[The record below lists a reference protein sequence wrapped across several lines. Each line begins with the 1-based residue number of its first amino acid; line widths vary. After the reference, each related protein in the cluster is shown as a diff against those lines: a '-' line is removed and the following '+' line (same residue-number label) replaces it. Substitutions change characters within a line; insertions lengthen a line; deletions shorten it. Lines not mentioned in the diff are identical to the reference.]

1 MKLLVYSHDAFGLGN
16 LRRMLAICEHLL
28 ETIPQISILFIS
40 GSPVVHSFRLP
51 LGLDYIKLPCLGRDR
66 DGHLAAKFLGTS
78 IEETVKL
85 RSQLI
90 YMAAFNFQPDLFLVD
105 KKPYGLKNEL
115 KPTLN
120 HFQAFLPETKI
131 VLLLRDILDAPD
143 KTIEDWNKYGYYD
156 ALKIYY
162 DRILTVGSPE
172 VFDLVRE
179 YQFSP
184 EISQKLKFC
193 GYIRKKNGRKTQSEV
208 YQELQIP
215 EDEKLVIVTPGGGE
229 DGARLIENYLNGLAH
244 LPSDRIPYSLM
255 ICGPEMPAEQREKF
269 FAIARHYPQVMMRS
283 FSDDLMSYM
292 AAADAVVSMAG
303 YNTISEIL
311 SLNKPAVV
319 VPRIHPVREQ
329 LIRAQRLAELGWLKF
344 IHPDVLTPQNLMAAV
359 LDSLNTRSNLQKAT
373 QPSKS
378 VALNLEA
385 LPCIQTEISQLLWS
399 QKLANSTP
407 KSTVLAS

>member
-28 ETIPQISILFIS
+28 ETIPQVSILFIS

-66 DGHLAAKFLGTS
+66 DGNLAAKFLGTS

-90 YMAAFNFQPDLFLVD
+90 YMAALNFQPDLFLVD

-120 HFQAFLPETKI
+120 YFKVFLPETKI

-143 KTIEDWNKYGYYD
+143 KTIEDWHQYGYYD
-156 ALKIYY
+156 ALELYY

-179 YQFSP
+179 YRFSA
-184 EISQKLKFC
+184 EIARKVKFC
-193 GYIRKKNGRKTQSEV
+193 GYIRKKDGCKTPSEV
-208 YQELQIP
+208 CQELQIP
-215 EDEKLVIVTPGGGE
+215 EDQKLIIVTPGGGE

-244 LPSDRIPYSLM
+244 LPSDRIPHSL
-255 ICGPEMPAEQREKF
+255 IVCGPEMPAEQRDKF
-269 FAIARHYPQVMMRS
+269 FKIALHYPQVMMRS
-283 FSDDLMSYM
+283 FSDDLMSYL

-344 IHPDVLTPQNLMAAV
+344 IHPDVLTPRNLMAAV
-359 LDSLNTRSNLQKAT
+359 FDSLNPRSNSQTAT

-378 VALNLEA
+378 VSLNLEA

-399 QKLANSTP
+399 QKLATSTP

>member
-66 DGHLAAKFLGTS
+66 DGNLAAKFLGTS

-90 YMAAFNFQPDLFLVD
+90 HMAALNFQPDLFLVD

-120 HFQAFLPETKI
+120 YFKVFLPETKI
-131 VLLLRDILDAPD
+131 VLLLRDILDAPE
-143 KTIEDWNKYGYYD
+143 KTIEDWHQYGYYD
-156 ALKIYY
+156 ALEIYY

-172 VFDLVRE
+172 IFDLVRE
-179 YQFSP
+179 YRFSS
-184 EISQKLKFC
+184 EISQKVKFC
-193 GYIRKKNGRKTQSEV
+193 GYIRKKNGCKTPSEV
-208 YQELQIP
+208 RRELQIP
-215 EDEKLVIVTPGGGE
+215 EDQKLLIVTPGGGE

-244 LPSDRIPYSLM
+244 FPSDRIPYSLI
-255 ICGPEMPAEQREKF
+255 ICGPEMPAEQREQF
-269 FAIARHYPQVMMRS
+269 FEIARRYPQIIMRS

-292 AAADAVVSMAG
+292 AAADAVISMAG

-359 LDSLNTRSNLQKAT
+359 LDLLHPRSNSQTAT
-373 QPSKS
+373 QPSQS
-378 VALNLEA
+378 VSLNLEA

-399 QKLANSTP
+399 QKLATSTP